1 MTLVVLLFGTLF
13 ADDVFV
19 VQASFPVA
27 RFGNGT
33 VGLKN
38 DGGVVQVQS
47 TDFVVDG
54 NMHVS
59 GVLTVQGQDISKYEE
74 RVSHLET
81 ALGVNVTSSEPASVV
96 SQLQS
101 LMPPSC
107 MSPGG
112 KALFSDGTSWICEC
126 VQNSTHVYY
135 GTSCESLSS
144 SVAMIG
150 GKELYQDS
158 DGWILLLAYNHK
170 AGVNNALVSKTAP
183 SSPTE
188 GYSHVWL
195 EDLGLTASDVESVK
209 FYCKTSAHSRVMH
222 FSSSTDW
229 VKNAIVT
236 GTYAGNQ
243 VSYWTSGTTK
253 FSDHTANLPDATDLA
268 GYNDLTNAIFYLSN
282 TYHWG
287 MKIQGSR
294 WECDDFAR
302 NTADTLHQ
310 IWFKRKP
317 SGTYAVTIDGVSTD
331 IYHDHETAGGGWMSF
346 ASVPSTGGFFGGDT
360 GNADWSTSSY
370 SYGTY
375 DASGA
380 VGDYWRDISKQSV
393 SEILFRT
400 GDGMYWIVMKLSD
413 ISTTG
418 VKTLVASSGNFEE
431 SKEENTKAYVL
442 RRSYHPED
450 PWINAGNSHN
460 GGVGAE
466 YIVNYMFWGEAGY
479 DAAHTSFKN
488 DHGGV
493 LVFVR

>member
-1 MTLVVLLFGTLF
+1 L
-13 ADDVFV
+13 
-19 VQASFPVA
+19 
-27 RFGNGT
+27 
-33 VGLKN
+33 
-38 DGGVVQVQS
+38 
-47 TDFVVDG
+47 
-54 NMHVS
+54 
-59 GVLTVQGQDISKYEE
+59 
-74 RVSHLET
+74 
-81 ALGVNVTSSEPASVV
+81 V
-96 SQLQS
+96 SQ
-101 LMPPSC
+101 
-107 MSPGG
+107 
-112 KALFSDGTSWICEC
+112 
-126 VQNSTHVYY
+126 
-135 GTSCESLSS
+135 
-144 SVAMIG
+144 
-150 GKELYQDS
+150 
-158 DGWILLLAYNHK
+158 
-170 AGVNNALVSKTAP
+170 TAP

-253 FSDHTANLPDATDLA
+253 FSDHTANLPDATDIA
-268 GYNDLTNAIFYLSN
+268 GYNDLTNAIFYLGN

-310 IWFKRKP
+310 IWFKRKT

-360 GNADWSTSSY
+360 GNTDWTTLSY

-393 SEILFRT
+393 SEILFKT

-418 VKTLVASSGNFEE
+418 DKTLVASSGNFEE

-442 RRSYHPED
+442 RRSSQPED

-460 GGVGAE
+460 GGVGAQ
-466 YIVNYMFWGEAGY
+466 YIVNYMFWGESGY
-479 DAAHTSFKN
+479 ADHGHASFKN

>member
-1 MTLVVLLFGTLF
+1 
-13 ADDVFV
+13 
-19 VQASFPVA
+19 
-27 RFGNGT
+27 
-33 VGLKN
+33 
-38 DGGVVQVQS
+38 
-47 TDFVVDG
+47 
-54 NMHVS
+54 
-59 GVLTVQGQDISKYEE
+59 
-74 RVSHLET
+74 
-81 ALGVNVTSSEPASVV
+81 
-96 SQLQS
+96 
-101 LMPPSC
+101 
-107 MSPGG
+107 
-112 KALFSDGTSWICEC
+112 
-126 VQNSTHVYY
+126 
-135 GTSCESLSS
+135 
-144 SVAMIG
+144 
-150 GKELYQDS
+150 
-158 DGWILLLAYNHK
+158 
-170 AGVNNALVSKTAP
+170 
-183 SSPTE
+183 
-188 GYSHVWL
+188 
-195 EDLGLTASDVESVK
+195 
-209 FYCKTSAHSRVMH
+209 
-222 FSSSTDW
+222 
-229 VKNAIVT
+229 VKNAIIT

-294 WECDDFAR
+294 WECDDFAG

-360 GNADWSTSSY
+360 GNADWSTLSY

-393 SEILFRT
+393 SEILFKT

-450 PWINAGNSHN
+450 PWINAGTSH
-460 GGVGAE
+460 
-466 YIVNYMFWGEAGY
+466 YVNYMFWGESGY
-479 DAAHTSFKN
+479 DEEYGHASFKN